1 MLLKNLVLSQVE
13 MLPLKR
19 HRLLQSLRRVTPGPL
34 PLAQRLPAARGQDG
48 GAKPGRASMG
58 GAGWAGAGPSPH
70 GPPPGELR
78 LRRGGGARADRAG
91 RWAWPRCGGGA
102 GRWLGARRRR
112 SPFPPRG
119 RYAARAA
126 AAPRSP
132 QGRCRG
138 AAAPAPGAQRALR
151 RAGGRGE
158 RRRQGKRGARGD
170 GCVQGA
176 GGAKPK
182 RPRAAAAGPGLGGA
196 RPPGAPGCG
205 GARPGRPRRLRGGG
219 GAGRPRGAAVP
230 APGGFP
236 CPGRGDRLPP
246 IPAGS
251 CEVVTGVPSAAP
263 ASPPLTRLLPSAV
276 TEEEQRE
283 SLRSGSEGAPGFVP
297 APLLWQRC
305 RSLLSRRVFLCGQKE
320 EKNSC

>member
-102 GRWLGARRRR
+102 GRWLGARPRR

-219 GAGRPRGAAVP
+219 GAGRPRGAAVSL
-230 APGGFP
+230 PGAGGSSP
-236 CPGRGDRLPP
+236 SHPSRELRGRYRGSLGGACEPP
-246 IPAGS
+246 SDKAFAFRCHRRGAAG
-251 CEVVTGVPSAAP
+251 VVTVGLGGSPGLRPGSFVVAALQISPVAESVP
-263 ASPPLTRLLPSAV
+263 
-276 TEEEQRE
+276 
-283 SLRSGSEGAPGFVP
+283 
-297 APLLWQRC
+297 LWSKGR
-305 RSLLSRRVFLCGQKE
+305 K
-320 EKNSC
+320 K